1 MWHISRGNVL
11 RGVAKVSTGLLKPSF
26 KSLVV
31 SARLSTSATETAFSQ
46 PRHHTLLRNLET
58 RIMSSEEWG
67 YQSGSG
73 SGYTPLISQRSLIQQ
88 ASKPISVQDG
98 EQIPLE
104 AQSLSQ
110 SQPQSQASTAD
121 AGLFANISTPPPP
134 EVDSPPYSP
143 PSVIGSPVPRSPS
156 PAIINGNDAKPNKV
170 QKPKK
175 LKNGRDKKTEP
186 SAASGGVPDPSPEY
200 LALAAYPPFQLPY
213 ARKILV
219 VIDLNGTLLYRPSR
233 HNPTSFVERPH
244 ARTFLRY
251 CIDTFKVVIWS
262 SAKSNNVKRMCAQL
276 LTPEQLSRVVAV
288 WGRERFGLSPDDYNT
303 RVICYKRLSAL
314 WADPTVAASHP
325 EFAEGKRWSQADTL
339 LVDDSIEKARSEP
352 YNIIEIPEFEGHATE
367 PGFVLPQ
374 VHDYINE
381 CARQADVSTY
391 IRNQPFKTVPG
402 WQLLPSNTLE

>member
-11 RGVAKVSTGLLKPSF
+11 RGVAKASTGLLKPSF

-31 SARLSTSATETAFSQ
+31 SARISTAATEKAFSQ

-58 RIMSSEEWG
+58 RIMSSGEWG
-67 YQSGSG
+67 YQSGYS
-73 SGYTPLISQRSLIQQ
+73 PLISQRSLAPQ
-88 ASKPISVQDG
+88 ASGPISVQDDQ
-98 EQIPLE
+98 QIPSE

-110 SQPQSQASTAD
+110 SQSQPQPQLQSQAPITA
-121 AGLFANISTPPPP
+121 AYVPGNISTPPP

-143 PSVIGSPVPRSPS
+143 PSVIGSPASRSPS
-156 PAIINGNDAKPNKV
+156 PAIINGKHAKPNIV
-170 QKPKK
+170 QKPQK
-175 LKNGRDKKTEP
+175 LKNGRDKKVEP

-262 SAKSNNVKRMCAQL
+262 SAKPNNVKRMCAQL
-276 LTPEQLSRVVAV
+276 LNPEQLSRVVAV
-288 WGRERFGLSPDDYNT
+288 WGRDHFGLSPDDYNT

-352 YNIIEIPEFEGHATE
+352 YNIIEIPEFEGNATE

-381 CARQADVSTY
+381 CARQADISTY
-391 IRNQPFKTVPG
+391 IRNQPFKAVPG
-402 WQLLPSNTLE
+402 WQLLPPNTF